1 MSISFVDVTF
11 EQGSGTTCVADKPP
25 GTTLNDTI
33 LALVFSDTQS
43 TVTPP
48 AGWTLL
54 STQNFDNSGI
64 TLYNHVYWKVAGGSE
79 PSTYT
84 FSQASGAPWVLLI
97 TYRGCDTTT
106 PIQTFNTA
114 SVNTGV
120 SANITFG
127 SLNAAQANS
136 RAVMLAS
143 ADNVAAWWAGNAPA
157 GWVDRFSPQGETSQ
171 DKALTSAGATGTQTF
186 FTTTSGSPVSF
197 GKCGVMLV
205 LQPSAP
211 APAQPGSKEYCNSID
226 AELN

>member
-25 GTTLNDTI
+25 GTILNDAI
-33 LALVFSDTQS
+33 LALVFSNTQP

-48 AGWTLL
+48 AGWSLL

-64 TLYNHVYWKVAGGSE
+64 TLYNHIYWKVAGGSE

-84 FSQASGAPWVLLI
+84 WSQASGAPWVLLV

-106 PIQTFNTA
+106 PVETFNTA
-114 SVNTGV
+114 SVNTTV
-120 SANITFG
+120 SADITFG
-127 SLNAAQANS
+127 SLTASQDGS

-143 ADNVAAWWAGNAPA
+143 ADNVSAWWAGNAPL

-171 DKALTSAGATGTQTF
+171 DKALTLAGATGTQTF
-186 FTTTSGSPVSF
+186 STTTSGSPVSF
-197 GKCGVMLV
+197 GKCGVMLI
-205 LQPSAP
+205 LQPSGPDP
-211 APAQPGSKEYCNSID
+211 APPGSREYCNGID
-226 AELN
+226 AEIN